1 MWGRGPGLAEK
12 HGPTIMKA
20 PCARRAATVALT
32 LVAAACAKDIT
43 VNVRAGDRPPDPDHA
58 ALVAED
64 ALLAS
69 GVAIDRV
76 QIVLRDVR
84 LQANP
89 TADGAP
95 APGDVAV
102 SPPILLVD
110 LSDAGLVPGG
120 MTEVVPARSLSWE
133 SFYQVVVE
141 LRPVTADDGASD
153 PALAPLVG
161 RTLVVTG
168 RLPGDVPFTYES
180 DVASVL
186 VRPAVFRAGLNHNN
200 LTINIAPNIWFQ
212 GAEGEPLDPQDA
224 AAQPIIEA
232 NILESIDAYMD
243 DDRDGNPDF
252 LG

>member
-1 MWGRGPGLAEK
+1 MLV
-12 HGPTIMKA
+12 KA
-20 PCARRAATVALT
+20 SRARRAATVALAIG
-32 LVAAACAKDIT
+32 AAACAKDIT

-58 ALVAED
+58 ALVVKE

-89 TADGAP
+89 TADGAS
-95 APGDVAV
+95 APDDATV
-102 SPPILLVD
+102 SPPAVLVE
-110 LSDAGLVPGG
+110 LSDAGLVPGA
-120 MTEVVPARSLSWE
+120 MTEIVPARSLSWK
-133 SFYQVVVE
+133 SFYQTVLE
-141 LRPVTADDGASD
+141 LRPVTADDVASD

-161 RTLVVTG
+161 RTLVIAG

-186 VRPAVFRAGLNHNN
+186 VRPAVFRGGLNHNN
-200 LTINIAPNIWFQ
+200 LTINIAPNVWFQ
-212 GAEGEPLDPQDA
+212 GAGGEPLDPRDPA
-224 AAQPIIEA
+224 AHAIIEA
-232 NILESIDAYMD
+232 NVLESIDAYMD
-243 DDRDGNPDF
+243 DDRDGDPDF